1 MKIRMIV
8 AFFTLAF
15 LVSVGASSVMAASSP
30 RFKPEVTVEKG
41 FFKEEGFSDVKIL
54 LFQGDAPTVQSLAGG
69 TVDLNIASLTG
80 LVNAIESGQ
89 KFKAVWGGYNMANFE
104 WYAQSKYKSIAET
117 KGGRYGVSRFGSL
130 TDSLTRYVLR
140 KAGLDPQKDVT
151 ILQLG
156 GEAQTLA
163 ALTSG
168 QLDCTILSI
177 PNTYTAA
184 EKGFVKIITQKD
196 NVARDYPTHIIYGQ
210 EAFIAKNPNTIKAF
224 LRATSRAFDWVKAN
238 RDEAASILTKQVKYK
253 LDHSRK
259 SIDEVADEWYSDGRL
274 PREQEGMK
282 AFWSIAVQIGDVK
295 EPWPNSRWLDDTFIK
310 TQNDWRK

>member
-1 MKIRMIV
+1 MRIG
-8 AFFTLAF
+8 
-15 LVSVGASSVMAASSP
+15 LVSRVVPAGRALPEAIAMARSIADRAP
-30 RFKPEVTVEKG
+30 LAVREAKG
-41 FFKEEGFSDVKIL
+41 LINAAADLPIDAGLALDPGDRSLRLNLRRALTALCTTLYQRGEFAKSRDYHQRALDVRIKL
-54 LFQGDAPTVQSLAGG
+54 NDPLGQGHSYLQLCALAGVEDDP
-69 TVDLNIASLTG
+69 TRELALLNSAYHAF
-80 LVNAIESGQ
+80 V
-89 KFKAVWGGYNMANFE
+89 
-104 WYAQSKYKSIAET
+104 
-117 KGGRYGVSRFGSL
+117 R
-130 TDSLTRYVLR
+130 
-140 KAGLDPQKDVT
+140 
-151 ILQLG
+151 
-156 GEAQTLA
+156 A
-163 ALTSG
+163 ADTSG

-184 EKGFVKIITQKD
+184 EKGFVKIITQKE